1 MYNKLIFLVTF
12 FPTKF
17 FFVTY
22 QSVVKYN
29 CHNVKKLSP
38 TTYILYSSKQ
48 KWPKKKSK
56 VSSQL
61 IELSNKIQLKKKKN
75 KERNKLFSF
84 DLYEYKKLVHKLK
97 KKKSKKKRKREESR
111 IKIVLIKTILQLYRY
126 QKNNNS
132 KLRAKK
138 KKKQNILTHLKCS
151 AKYFFFF

>member
-1 MYNKLIFLVTF
+1 M
-12 FPTKF
+12 
-17 FFVTY
+17 
-22 QSVVKYN
+22 
-29 CHNVKKLSP
+29 
-38 TTYILYSSKQ
+38 
-48 KWPKKKSK
+48 
-56 VSSQL
+56 
-61 IELSNKIQLKKKKN
+61 
-75 KERNKLFSF
+75 FSF

-151 AKYFFFF
+151 AKYFFFFKISEIYKKKLIFGANLDYSNFFLQLFSVKKKKKKKKKNDKKRAKN